1 MSRSG
6 YVTIAVAVV
15 LWIGVVA
22 WSRFSQV
29 PTPDDET
36 SPTATLMQY
45 TMELPEPIDGGEYP
59 AAEAFLLLNARDQA
73 SRLAAANQIEKHWHI
88 ANVAPILEGSRLMQR
103 LSSRQI
109 QILEERTGTSFGGDT
124 HQWYDYLW
132 NQPYEPHPHL
142 ASFKSAL
149 YARIDPRF
157 VEYFD
162 DKRPATIRLDEILWG
177 GVVRDGIP
185 PLKNPEMLSAQQADY
200 LEDSNVVFGISINGD
215 ARAYPKRILAWHE
228 MFKDTVGGISINGAY
243 CTLCGSMIVY
253 DTKFNGVH
261 HELGTSGFLYRSNK
275 LMYDHATKSMWST
288 LTGEPV
294 VGPLV
299 GQGIKLK
306 RLHVVTTTW
315 GEWRR
320 RHPET
325 TVLSLRTG
333 HRRDYGEG
341 VAYRRYFATDQLMFR
356 VPFHDRRLK
365 NKQEVVALRFD
376 DQSEPPLAIDTA
388 FLNENTVHHDSIG
401 TQRLVVLTDP
411 TGANRV
417 YDPGEV
423 RFERW
428 DGNDRAIDA
437 DGGTWQV
444 SEAGLT
450 SSDGTVLP
458 RLPSHRAFWF
468 GWHAA
473 FPNTRLVGG

>member
-1 MSRSG
+1 M
-6 YVTIAVAVV
+6 I
-15 LWIGVVA
+15 VVA
-22 WSRFSQV
+22 MAAWVGIVTWSRFAEV
-29 PTPDDET
+29 PLADDEPGPVA
-36 SPTATLMQY
+36 SLMQY
-45 TMELPEPIDGGEYP
+45 TVSLPAAVHDGKYP
-59 AAEAFLLLNARDQA
+59 AVESFLLLNSKDHA
-73 SRLAAANQIEKHWHI
+73 SRLAAANQIEEHWHL
-88 ANVAPILEGSRLMQR
+88 ANVAPILESSRLTR
-103 LSSRQI
+103 GLFTRQVE
-109 QILEERTGTSFGGDT
+109 ILEAKTGQRFGADMY
-124 HQWYDYLW
+124 QWYDYLW
-132 NQPYEPHPHL
+132 NQPYEPHPNL

-149 YARIDPRF
+149 YSYLDPRF
-157 VEYFD
+157 AEYFED
-162 DKRPATIRLDEILWG
+162 ERPATIRLDEIMWG

-185 PLKNPEMLSAQQADY
+185 PLKNPEMITVEEADY

-228 MFKDTVGGISINGAY
+228 MFKDTIGGVSINGAY

-253 DTKFNGVH
+253 KTKFNGVH

-299 GQGIKLK
+299 GKGIKLK

-320 RHPET
+320 RHPDT
-325 TVLSLRTG
+325 QVLSLRTG

-341 VAYRRYFATDQLMFR
+341 VAYQRYFATDQLMFR
-356 VPFHDRRLK
+356 VPFHDHRLK

-376 DQSEPPLAIDTA
+376 DQADPPLAIDTA
-388 FLNENTVHHDSIG
+388 FLDENRVHHGGLG
-401 TQRLVVLTDP
+401 TQKFVILTDA

-428 DGNDRAIDA
+428 NGNDRVFDSSGAA
-437 DGGTWQV
+437 WQV

-450 SSDGTVLP
+450 SSNGTVRP

-473 FPNTRLVGG
+473 FPDTRLVTINN